1 VSLQKEDRERK
12 GGKRVLAP
20 HEGYVSLLFPEHQKK
35 NSHGQLRA
43 LVIRGE
49 GGPGGREEG

>member
-1 VSLQKEDRERK
+1 VSLQKEDHERK